1 MFAYLFLRNST
12 DPSLRTD
19 PSLSTDPSL
28 DSTQIRLYLWET
40 LQYLNI
46 HRRHRFIQI
55 KHMYITWLKKIQG
68 TPNQVLLQRIIFKFE
83 ADCWWE
89 KHTVSWLSNIT
100 SNDENFEICSVAW
113 SDHPPNAKYGVL
125 LFTTKISCRSEF
137 AISSISKWMHQF
149 WTESSFVDLYW

>member
-89 KHTVSWLSNIT
+89 KHTVYWLSNIT
-100 SNDENFEICSVAW
+100 SNDENSEICSVAW
-113 SDHPPNAKYGVL
+113 SDILLTLSMACYYLLLKFLAVASSRYPLSLSECISFEPKAVL
-125 LFTTKISCRSEF
+125 
-137 AISSISKWMHQF
+137 
-149 WTESSFVDLYW
+149 